1 MNIIARLLDLYQVGS
16 LPIEEISDRMDK
28 LQTRK
33 NYFEKELASSQSEID
48 APLKMFMGALA
59 SMDTVLKKG
68 TLEEKR
74 LLIST
79 LIKSIWIDEDTI
91 NIKWRI

>member
-1 MNIIARLLDLYQVGS
+1 M
-16 LPIEEISDRMDK
+16 PIEEISDRMDK